1 MNIPKNLNFEKFFKE
16 SYNEF
21 KWEFKL
27 NLKKICIKIFL
38 THSSKLYQLL
48 YNNKLIKQGEYN
60 DNCNIIK
67 FIEEEHSYEININSD
82 FDCKLYIDNESFEDL
97 YKKEKPDEYL
107 THTEAS
113 ENEKGL
119 KIIKIKEE
127 EEMKNKVEN
136 KIKIKEEE
144 NKRFNKIIKK
154 KVEET
159 EIIKDEEAKFFGI
172 GRKGNKRSKEIIK
185 DEEDNLVF
193 GSKEIMLRDDE
204 ENEIK
209 KSEKKS
215 DKFLINIKF
224 LSENKNIFYPKR
236 ELSGLL
242 NLCLIKYMANF
253 FDNKILEKIPPAIKN
268 IILKLQNNISFTDD
282 NKEDIKLIL
291 KEKNGNNILI
301 YSQYVNMLIKSKQID
316 DLIKYLNKDN
326 QNEINRYWGSLSNYE
341 EYNSFFEEEFQKD
354 LKNTYFDYS
363 VISLAIL
370 EKNEEEE
377 DYKKKRDSCPNVKK
391 RILYHGSQID
401 PISSILTEE
410 FKYTRKNFYGMG
422 IYFTDII
429 DYIAFYCGGTKLENR
444 RNNFGITVSK
454 NSTFSFIASEVFYDK
469 NKFKQIDNFKFHVKE
484 LNDWPTYEDLKE
496 NYPDKMIKPNGI
508 HFIRVDKKGLP
519 LSENNFLLAKKEGK
533 FVANEYVITE
543 KYQIFPIYSL
553 TLKRNEYFV
562 LWRDPNF
569 FNKNKFSKYLMDR
582 KLFIAEKANMNIYFE
597 NSIEDALKFLLK
609 RKYNKVILIS
619 NIGKDL
625 SGKKFVE
632 IARKIFGFDLMVLF
646 FSVNEEHLK
655 WIQKF
660 PNCLYT
666 NANSIYEEYIL
677 NFNEKGLKNLKT
689 KVEKKYNIKLLDFSK
704 DFLSYP
710 NFMNEVEYSTLT
722 FKNYNSNFR
731 HVKICCEN
739 NGSKFYLSLAKNLDN
754 VEACAWYV
762 TIIDDEI
769 TFFSYDKN
777 YLDLSEDN
785 ENICLSKYM
794 KIWKFAKKND
804 FYYFKYPTKKTNN
817 ILSIRNGI
825 FKVNQNEV
833 GNMEKFKLIDV

>member
-38 THSSKLYQLL
+38 IYSSKLYQLL

-136 KIKIKEEE
+136 KIKIKGEE
-144 NKRFNKIIKK
+144 NKRFNKIKKK

-159 EIIKDEEAKFFGI
+159 EIIKDEEDNLLGNIGRKENNSFMGLIKDEEAKFFGI
-172 GRKGNKRSKEIIK
+172 GRKRNKISKGIIK
-185 DEEDNLVF
+185 DEEYNLLGNIGWNKF
-193 GSKEIMLRDDE
+193 WSAEMLGSKEIILPDVCGMLSDDE
-204 ENEIK
+204 YYEFEK
-209 KSEKKS
+209 KGEKKS

-224 LSENKNIFYPKR
+224 LSKNKNIFYPKR

-253 FDNKILEKIPPAIKN
+253 FDNKILEEIPPAIKN

-326 QNEINRYWGSLSNYE
+326 QNEINRYWGCLSNYE
-341 EYNSFFEEEFQKD
+341 EYNSFFEEEFQKA

-363 VISLAIL
+363 VISFSIL

-377 DYKKKRDSCPNVKK
+377 DYKKNRNSCPNVKK

-410 FKYTRKNFYGMG
+410 FKYTRKAFYGMG

-429 DYIAFYCGGTKLENR
+429 DYIPFYCGGTELKNR
-444 RNNFGITVSK
+444 RNNFGKNIPV
-454 NSTFSFIASEVFYDK
+454 NSTFSLIASEVFYDI
-469 NKFKQIDNFKFHVKE
+469 NKFKQINNLILGVLE
-484 LNDWPTYEDLKE
+484 LNYWPTYEDLKE
-496 NYPDKMIKPNGI
+496 NYPDKMIEPNGI
-508 HFIRVDKKGLP
+508 HFIRVDNDGRP
-519 LSENNFLLAKKEGK
+519 LSEDKFLLAKKEGK
-533 FVANEYVITE
+533 FAANEYAITE

-569 FNKNKFSKYLMDR
+569 FNENQFSKFLIDR

-632 IARKIFGFDLMVLF
+632 IARKIFGFNLMVLF

-666 NANSIYEEYIL
+666 NASSIYEEYIL

-689 KVEKKYNIKLLDFSK
+689 KVEKTYKIKLLDFSK

-739 NGSKFYLSLAKNLDN
+739 NGSKFYLSFAKNLN
-754 VEACAWYV
+754 NEEEKTWYV
-762 TIIDDEI
+762 TIIHDEI
-769 TFFSYDKN
+769 TFLSYDKN
-777 YLDLSEDN
+777 YLDLS
-785 ENICLSKYM
+785 
-794 KIWKFAKKND
+794 
-804 FYYFKYPTKKTNN
+804 
-817 ILSIRNGI
+817 
-825 FKVNQNEV
+825 
-833 GNMEKFKLIDV
+833 